1 VYDNPEYISVINKI
15 AEKIV
20 PELKG
25 SPRSFTK
32 KTSKLPNNERVDGRS
47 NLKMN
52 KRIDTEIIFAK
63 MKFLKLKL
71 SAVLK

>member
-1 VYDNPEYISVINKI
+1 MYDNPEYISVINKI

-32 KTSKLPNNERVDGRS
+32 KTSKLPNNERVDGKLVEG
-47 NLKMN
+47 NLH
-52 KRIDTEIIFAK
+52 
-63 MKFLKLKL
+63 
-71 SAVLK
+71 